1 MGKESNPVLYNT
13 KLASITT
20 TGRRQFDI
28 LGTSYRTIKDAYSK
42 HPQNVANGI
51 LQKQVERFGSH
62 LNMSLYFDGPQ
73 AVEKPNTAKTR
84 EAGRHKALDALSTSM
99 DTFESRME
107 VVLRIK
113 KHHFITIKK
122 NLASLLELL
131 AGRLP
136 ERLTS
141 TVGGTDYYLLAHQER
156 PDYLHPVAKDGS
168 LPWKAKRDD
177 GSSSSLT
184 SSGTTNTVTTSGS
197 TSSTASNSAA
207 DSANP
212 TKGRRKKT
220 VSASSVGE
228 QRPEKA

>member
-122 NLASLLELL
+122 NLASSFYWSLSSRRQFAGVHEKYRLHCYTLQYRGRCCSRLRCPARRHYNLLGCCQGQKTRAVEIC
-131 AGRLP
+131 
-136 ERLTS
+136 
-141 TVGGTDYYLLAHQER
+141 VGPR
-156 PDYLHPVAKDGS
+156 
-168 LPWKAKRDD
+168 
-177 GSSSSLT
+177 
-184 SSGTTNTVTTSGS
+184 
-197 TSSTASNSAA
+197 
-207 DSANP
+207 
-212 TKGRRKKT
+212 
-220 VSASSVGE
+220 
-228 QRPEKA
+228 